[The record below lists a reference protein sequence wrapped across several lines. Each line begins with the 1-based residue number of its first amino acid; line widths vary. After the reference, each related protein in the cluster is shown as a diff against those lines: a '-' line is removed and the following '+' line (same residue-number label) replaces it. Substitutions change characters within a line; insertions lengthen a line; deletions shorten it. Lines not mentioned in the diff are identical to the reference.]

1 MRRILAVVICVLGL
15 AIPRASY
22 ACAVCIELP
31 DASLADH
38 ILSAEVIV
46 LAGPASD
53 NPFRFE
59 ARIILKGDNEKL
71 KSAPDIPFLIDS
83 VTRRS
88 FRSDPTRTVLLTYG
102 PTYKE
107 NTGRSS
113 SRHWRRLFILNPER
127 HDFLEDLGT
136 FGRLWAY
143 GETDNPDRV
152 LFFARY
158 LGHSD
163 HVLHNMALVEIGR
176 APYALLRPLSDRVPA
191 SLILQEF
198 SDINRFAYRSAA
210 IRLLGL
216 QSDPQAR
223 SFVRTRYVRSL
234 ESGGLNSF
242 EWALA
247 GIETDQSTAISAIG
261 AALQDPGKTKEHKK
275 ALIRALAE
283 AGTLQSEFK
292 PKIVQIF
299 SAALENDPELLVQI
313 AVATRNWGETA
324 LHQQFEA
331 LAALEETDLATQ
343 FVLNMVLGADLPAD

>member
-1 MRRILAVVICVLGL
+1 M
-15 AIPRASY
+15 
-22 ACAVCIELP
+22 
-31 DASLADH
+31 D
-38 ILSAEVIV
+38 
-46 LAGPASD
+46 
-53 NPFRFE
+53 
-59 ARIILKGDNEKL
+59 
-71 KSAPDIPFLIDS
+71 
-83 VTRRS
+83 
-88 FRSDPTRTVLLTYG
+88 
-102 PTYKE
+102 

-127 HDFLEDLGT
+127 RDFLEDLRT

-158 LGHSD
+158 IGHSD

-176 APYALLRPLSDRVPA
+176 APYALVRPLSDRVPA

-198 SDINRFAYRSAA
+198 SNINRFAYRSAA

-223 SFVRTRYVRSL
+223 SFVRARYVRSL

-247 GIETDQSTAISAIG
+247 GIEADQSTAISAIG

-292 PKIVQIF
+292 PKIVQFF
-299 SAALENDPELLVQI
+299 SAALENDPEFLVQI

-343 FVLNMVLGADLPAD
+343 FVLNMVWKLIYRQIDLGLFMPRRCCTSTLGPWRLSRPSSQHLAREGTRLHSSGQYSGQLQVRRKEKPHRNQNSMI